1 MNKFIV
7 TTTINAPTLALN
19 KFSLLKDWK
28 LIVVGDLKTPHHHYN
43 NNKNIIYLNPKDQVK
58 ISKKLSDL
66 IGWNCI
72 QRRNF
77 GYILAYKM
85 GADLIATVDDDNI
98 PYESWGKKLLV
109 NKNIKIDYYNT
120 KNVAFDPL
128 AIFNFNQKIWHRGF
142 PIQLLEYR
150 KNFIKKKKISFFNIQ
165 ANLWDLA
172 PDIDAINRINLL
184 HENFKFKNINP
195 YSSNAFIP
203 FNSQNTILTRKVIK
217 KYFLFPHVG
226 RMDDIWAAYY
236 VQSLGFKVVFD
247 NASVYQVRNYHNIYD
262 DFNKEI
268 IGYKNNLN
276 LIFSLKRNSKF
287 IKKFLPKKSYLA
299 LKVYEKL
306 FI

>member
-19 KFSLLKDWK
+19 KFASLKDWT
-28 LIVVGDLKTPHHHYN
+28 LIVVGDLKTPHYYYN
-43 NNKNIIYLNPKDQVK
+43 KNNNIIYLNPKDQEK

-98 PYESWGKKLLV
+98 PYQSWGKELLV
-109 NKNIKIDYYNT
+109 NKKIKVDYYST
-120 KNVAFDPL
+120 QNVAFDPL
-128 AIFNFNQKIWHRGF
+128 AIFNFKQKIWHRGF

-150 KNFIKKKKISFFNIQ
+150 KNFIKKRKFSFFSIQ
-165 ANLWDLA
+165 ANLWNLA

-203 FNSQNTILTRKVIK
+203 FNSQNTILTRNVVR

-236 VQSLGFKVVFD
+236 VQSLGFKVVFN
-247 NASVYQVRNYHNIYD
+247 NATVYQARNYHNIYD

-276 LIFSLKRNSKF
+276 LIFNLKKNSKL
-287 IKKFLPKKSYLA
+287 IKRFLPKKSYQA